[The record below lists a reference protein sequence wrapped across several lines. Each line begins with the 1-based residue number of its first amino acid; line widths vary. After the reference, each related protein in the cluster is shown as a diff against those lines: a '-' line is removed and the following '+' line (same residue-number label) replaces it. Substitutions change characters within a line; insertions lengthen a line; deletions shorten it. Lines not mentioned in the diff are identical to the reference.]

1 MIKHPIRKFLGLTVL
16 YSVIILGIFLLQ
28 FRSET
33 ALSQSFAGLRLQLV
47 ETQSDSQQR
56 LLKNTFQAT
65 YKGLNIFADD
75 QSPVTI
81 TKADDTVQP
90 VSLYSWKEIDAS
102 NFTLY
107 FDQAIALHFS
117 IKTDDTGDFL
127 SIEAELPE
135 DTKNIA
141 ISYKP
146 TSGYLVTEQNTRRL
160 IISSKQQQYEVSAA
174 EITSSHLVLS
184 DMEQFATYNTFDPL
198 YGFEFSMVNALPLSA
213 ETTFVET
220 ISKFKTDFIQL
231 ASQSLSETSTE
242 QMVVAYVAAMAEN
255 RQYREAIN
263 KIPSSLKTGSRRTFL
278 SAPYFN
284 SLTAMNPSLQ
294 RHMENR
300 RSMIDY
306 AIQQKSLDIFTIQ
319 DLAQVLCTMEGNGLV
334 EELLAMPASLADF
347 NPSVAQA
354 AGILDT
360 YTQLVAL
367 NRNLSVGLQPILN
380 NCLEII
386 AAACMLENNIIRLEE
401 NDAALPILDS
411 ISVGMSLISYGQ
423 LTGNIDYRATGN
435 LIVNSYITPE
445 VSSNLHIMTELY
457 PIVVPNNPYY
467 PHIQIIADAS
477 MSGNN
482 TPVWAWTVARDT
494 SYVRDSEGNATITLD
509 FPSGE
514 THHAIIN
521 GIRPFRRIDI
531 YDISFRTDPKFE
543 SYNSSG
549 YVFDAETQTL
559 LLKSLHK
566 VQREAIKFY
575 YAATPTEPEAPESQA
590 PATTTTT
597 TQTSPPA
604 AEVPTSTESS

>member
-334 EELLAMPASLADF
+334 EELLAMPAGLADF

-494 SYVRDSEGNATITLD
+494 SYVRDSEGNVTITLD

-575 YAATPTEPEAPESQA
+575 YAASPTEPEAPESQA

>member
-231 ASQSLSETSTE
+231 ASQSLSEISTE

-575 YAATPTEPEAPESQA
+575 YAASPTEPEAPESQA

>member
-334 EELLAMPASLADF
+334 EELLAMPAGLADF

-411 ISVGMSLISYGQ
+411 ISVGTGSSL
-423 LTGNIDYRATGN
+423 
-435 LIVNSYITPE
+435 
-445 VSSNLHIMTELY
+445 
-457 PIVVPNNPYY
+457 
-467 PHIQIIADAS
+467 
-477 MSGNN
+477 
-482 TPVWAWTVARDT
+482 
-494 SYVRDSEGNATITLD
+494 
-509 FPSGE
+509 PS
-514 THHAIIN
+514 
-521 GIRPFRRIDI
+521 
-531 YDISFRTDPKFE
+531 
-543 SYNSSG
+543 
-549 YVFDAETQTL
+549 
-559 LLKSLHK
+559 
-566 VQREAIKFY
+566 
-575 YAATPTEPEAPESQA
+575 
-590 PATTTTT
+590 
-597 TQTSPPA
+597 
-604 AEVPTSTESS
+604 

>member
-220 ISKFKTDFIQL
+220 ISKFKTDFIHL

-334 EELLAMPASLADF
+334 EELLAMPAGLADF

-494 SYVRDSEGNATITLD
+494 SYVRDSEGNVTITLD

>member
-575 YAATPTEPEAPESQA
+575 YAASPTEPEAPESQA

>member
-231 ASQSLSETSTE
+231 ASQSLSEISTE

-509 FPSGE
+509 FPSGQ

-575 YAATPTEPEAPESQA
+575 YAASPTEPEAPESQA

>member
-90 VSLYSWKEIDAS
+90 VTLYSWKEIDAS

-494 SYVRDSEGNATITLD
+494 SYVRDSEGNVTITLD

>member
-231 ASQSLSETSTE
+231 ASQSLSEISTE

-334 EELLAMPASLADF
+334 EELLAMPAGLADF

-575 YAATPTEPEAPESQA
+575 YAASPTEPEAPESQA

-604 AEVPTSTESS
+604 AEVPTSAESS

>member
-367 NRNLSVGLQPILN
+367 NRNLSVGLQPVLN

-575 YAATPTEPEAPESQA
+575 YAASPTEPEAPESQA

>member
-386 AAACMLENNIIRLEE
+386 AAACMLENNTIRLEE

-575 YAATPTEPEAPESQA
+575 YAASPTEPEAPESQA

>member
-494 SYVRDSEGNATITLD
+494 SYVRDSEGNVTITLD

-575 YAATPTEPEAPESQA
+575 YAASPTEPEAPESQA

>member
-300 RSMIDY
+300 RNMIDY

-575 YAATPTEPEAPESQA
+575 YAASPTEPEAPESQA

>member
-334 EELLAMPASLADF
+334 EELLAMPAGLADF

-494 SYVRDSEGNATITLD
+494 SYVRDSEGNVTITLD

>member
-1 MIKHPIRKFLGLTVL
+1 
-16 YSVIILGIFLLQ
+16 
-28 FRSET
+28 
-33 ALSQSFAGLRLQLV
+33 
-47 ETQSDSQQR
+47 
-56 LLKNTFQAT
+56 
-65 YKGLNIFADD
+65 
-75 QSPVTI
+75 
-81 TKADDTVQP
+81 
-90 VSLYSWKEIDAS
+90 
-102 NFTLY
+102 
-107 FDQAIALHFS
+107 
-117 IKTDDTGDFL
+117 
-127 SIEAELPE
+127 
-135 DTKNIA
+135 
-141 ISYKP
+141 
-146 TSGYLVTEQNTRRL
+146 
-160 IISSKQQQYEVSAA
+160 
-174 EITSSHLVLS
+174 
-184 DMEQFATYNTFDPL
+184 MEQFATYNTFDPL

-334 EELLAMPASLADF
+334 EELLAMPAGLADF

-494 SYVRDSEGNATITLD
+494 SYVRDSEGNVTITLD

>member
-231 ASQSLSETSTE
+231 ASQSLSEISTE

>member
-184 DMEQFATYNTFDPL
+184 DMEHFATYNTFDPL

-494 SYVRDSEGNATITLD
+494 SYVRDSEGNVTITLD

-575 YAATPTEPEAPESQA
+575 YAASPTEPEAPESQA

>member
-482 TPVWAWTVARDT
+482 TPVWAWTVARAT
-494 SYVRDSEGNATITLD
+494 SYVRDSEGNVTITLD

-575 YAATPTEPEAPESQA
+575 YAASPTEPEAPESQA

>member
-334 EELLAMPASLADF
+334 EELLAMPASLPDF

-604 AEVPTSTESS
+604 AEVPTSAESS

>member
-198 YGFEFSMVNALPLSA
+198 YGFEFSMVNTLPLSA

-231 ASQSLSETSTE
+231 ASQSLSEISTE

-334 EELLAMPASLADF
+334 EELLAMPTSLADF

-494 SYVRDSEGNATITLD
+494 SYVRDSEGNVTITLD

-575 YAATPTEPEAPESQA
+575 YAASPTEPEAPESQA

>member
-334 EELLAMPASLADF
+334 EELLAMPAGLADF

-575 YAATPTEPEAPESQA
+575 YAASPTEPEAPESQA

>member
-231 ASQSLSETSTE
+231 ASQSLSEISTE

-334 EELLAMPASLADF
+334 EELLAMPTSLADF

>member
-386 AAACMLENNIIRLEE
+386 AAACMLDNNIIRLEE

>member
-198 YGFEFSMVNALPLSA
+198 YGFEFSMVNTLPLSA

-231 ASQSLSETSTE
+231 ASQSLSEISTE

-334 EELLAMPASLADF
+334 EELLAMPTSLADF

>member
-334 EELLAMPASLADF
+334 EELLAMPTSLADF

>member
-198 YGFEFSMVNALPLSA
+198 YGFEFSMVNTLPLSA

-231 ASQSLSETSTE
+231 ASQSLSEISTE